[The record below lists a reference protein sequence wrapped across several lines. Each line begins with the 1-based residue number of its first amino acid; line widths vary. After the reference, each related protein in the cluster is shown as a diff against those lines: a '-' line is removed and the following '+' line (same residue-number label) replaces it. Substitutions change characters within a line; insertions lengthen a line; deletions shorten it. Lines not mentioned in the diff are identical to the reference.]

1 MTCIT
6 ECDSKLYIPVTLI
19 ALQPLFVVVTDVA
32 LLSFLV
38 EEPLVAEWAGV
49 WHQLLSAVNLDHVG
63 SEFGALGVFGEADFA
78 SVK

>member
-6 ECDSKLYIPVTLI
+6 ECDSKLYVPVTLI

-38 EEPLVAEWAGV
+38 EEPLVAEGTFLENRWV
-49 WHQLLSAVNLDHVG
+49 EL
-63 SEFGALGVFGEADFA
+63 
-78 SVK
+78 